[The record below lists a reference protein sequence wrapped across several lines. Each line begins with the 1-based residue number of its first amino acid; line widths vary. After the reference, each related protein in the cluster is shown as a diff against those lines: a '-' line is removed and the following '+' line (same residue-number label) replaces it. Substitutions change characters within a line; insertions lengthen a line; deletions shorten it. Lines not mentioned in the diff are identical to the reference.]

1 MGNSNTTHKKEAARL
16 QKMGIEAEHLV
27 AMLEMIK
34 NINQAKTLSHATA
47 LVVDEACKIL
57 SCDRA
62 TIFLVDSVHEQLVI
76 KHSSNDDALDI
87 RVPWNTGLSGHVYQ
101 TGETLNIPDAY
112 KDDRFNQD
120 ADTKTGYK
128 TVSLMCCPIIDKHGD
143 TVAVLQVINKKGTNG
158 EPVPFEEKDDVI
170 LSHLQSQLGAILRTY
185 MTLEME
191 QVTQG
196 RIHALLDIVKSVNS
210 GMGMPSLT
218 FTLTNRTPALVD
230 ADRCTLF
237 LVDQQRQELYSLQG
251 AVEIRIPMTSGLA
264 GHVARTG
271 EILNIRDAYNDTR
284 FNQEYDK
291 KHNFRTKQILCCP
304 ILASDKKKVLAV
316 IQLINKNRGE
326 KFTDQDAELLNV
338 FLSIAG
344 GIMEQSQVFT
354 RQKRRLT
361 EFERMVT
368 VQKGTGKDTKLA
380 ISGTILEEGD
390 EEEEEYDD

>member
-16 QKMGIEAEHLV
+16 KKIGIEAEHLV

-284 FNQEYDK
+284 FNQDYDK

>member
-1 MGNSNTTHKKEAARL
+1 M
-16 QKMGIEAEHLV
+16 
-27 AMLEMIK
+27 
-34 NINQAKTLSHATA
+34 
-47 LVVDEACKIL
+47 
-57 SCDRA
+57 
-62 TIFLVDSVHEQLVI
+62 
-76 KHSSNDDALDI
+76 
-87 RVPWNTGLSGHVYQ
+87 PWNTGLSGHVYQ

-128 TVSLMCCPIIDKHGD
+128 TVSLMCCPIIDKQGG
-143 TVAVLQVINKKGTNG
+143 TVAVLQVINKKGKNG
-158 EPVPFEEKDDVI
+158 DPVPFEEKDGVI

-251 AVEIRIPMTSGLA
+251 AVEIRIPMSSGLA

-284 FNQEYDK
+284 FNQDYDK

>member
-1 MGNSNTTHKKEAARL
+1 M
-16 QKMGIEAEHLV
+16 
-27 AMLEMIK
+27 
-34 NINQAKTLSHATA
+34 
-47 LVVDEACKIL
+47 
-57 SCDRA
+57 
-62 TIFLVDSVHEQLVI
+62 
-76 KHSSNDDALDI
+76 
-87 RVPWNTGLSGHVYQ
+87 
-101 TGETLNIPDAY
+101 
-112 KDDRFNQD
+112 
-120 ADTKTGYK
+120 
-128 TVSLMCCPIIDKHGD
+128 
-143 TVAVLQVINKKGTNG
+143 
-158 EPVPFEEKDDVI
+158 PFEEKDGVI
-170 LSHLQSQLGAILRTY
+170 LSHLQSQVGAILRTY

-191 QVTQG
+191 KVTQG

-380 ISGTILEEGD
+380 MAGTILEEGD

>member
-1 MGNSNTTHKKEAARL
+1 MGNSTSSNKAAAANLKKN
-16 QKMGIEAEHLV
+16 GILAEHLV
-27 AMLEMIK
+27 GMLEMIK
-34 NINQAKTLSHATA
+34 KINQATTLSHATS
-47 LVVDEACKIL
+47 LVVEEACKMMG
-57 SCDRA
+57 CDRA
-62 TIFLVDSVHEQLVI
+62 TVFVVDKINEQLVI

-87 RVPWNTGLSGHVYQ
+87 RIPWNTGLSGHVYQ
-101 TGETLNIPDAY
+101 SGETLNIPDAY

-120 ADTKTGYK
+120 TDAKTGYK
-128 TVSLMCCPIIDKHGD
+128 TTSMMCCPIKDQDGS
-143 TVAVLQVINKKGTNG
+143 TVAVLQVINKKGKG
-158 EPVPFEEKDDVI
+158 SAPVPFVERDAII
-170 LSHLQSQLGAILRTY
+170 LSHLQTQLGAILRTY

-237 LVDQQRQELYSLQG
+237 LVDRQREELYSLQG

-264 GHVARTG
+264 GHVGRTG
-271 EILNIRDAYNDTR
+271 EVLNIRDAYNDPR
-284 FNQEYDK
+284 FNQDYDK

-304 ILASDKKKVLAV
+304 IFASDNKTVLAV

-326 KFTDQDAELLNV
+326 KFTTQDVELLNV

-368 VQKGTGKDTKLA
+368 VKKGTGQDAKVA
-380 ISGTILEEGD
+380 MAGTILEEVD
-390 EEEEEYDD
+390 EEEEEDDD

>member
-16 QKMGIEAEHLV
+16 KKIGIEAEHLV

-251 AVEIRIPMTSGLA
+251 AVEIRIPMSSGLA

-284 FNQEYDK
+284 FNQDYDK

>member
-1 MGNSNTTHKKEAARL
+1 MGNSTSSHKNEAAKL
-16 QKMGIEAEHLV
+16 KSAGIEAEHLV
-27 AMLEMIK
+27 GMLEMIK
-34 NINQAKTLSHATA
+34 KINQAKSLSQATA
-47 LVVDEACKIL
+47 LVVEEACKML
-57 SCDRA
+57 GCDRA
-62 TIFLVDSVHEQLVI
+62 TVFLVDSINEQLVI

-87 RVPWNTGLSGHVYQ
+87 RIPWNTGLSGHVYQ
-101 TGETLNIPDAY
+101 SGETLNIPDAY

-120 ADTKTGYK
+120 ADAKTGYK
-128 TVSLMCCPIIDKHGD
+128 TVSLMCCPIIDQAGA
-143 TVAVLQVINKKGTNG
+143 TVAVLQVINKKGKGST
-158 EPVPFEEKDDVI
+158 PVPFVEKDDII

-237 LVDQQRQELYSLQG
+237 LVDSQRQELYSLQG

-271 EILNIRDAYNDTR
+271 ETLNIKDAYNDTR

-304 ILASDKKKVLAV
+304 ILASDNKSVLAETSSCLPRV
-316 IQLINKNRGE
+316 SVC
-326 KFTDQDAELLNV
+326 V
-338 FLSIAG
+338 F
-344 GIMEQSQVFT
+344 
-354 RQKRRLT
+354 
-361 EFERMVT
+361 
-368 VQKGTGKDTKLA
+368 
-380 ISGTILEEGD
+380 
-390 EEEEEYDD
+390 Y

>member
-16 QKMGIEAEHLV
+16 KKIGIEAEHLV

>member
-62 TIFLVDSVHEQLVI
+62 TVFLVDSVNEQLVI

-251 AVEIRIPMTSGLA
+251 AVEIRIPMSSGLA

-284 FNQEYDK
+284 FNQDYDK

-380 ISGTILEEGD
+380 MAGTILEEGD

>member
-16 QKMGIEAEHLV
+16 QKVGIEAEHLV

-47 LVVDEACKIL
+47 LVVDEACKTL
-57 SCDRA
+57 RCDRA
-62 TIFLVDSVHEQLVI
+62 TVFLVDSVNEQLVI

-128 TVSLMCCPIIDKHGD
+128 TVSLMCCPITDKHGE
-143 TVAVLQVINKKGTNG
+143 TVAVLQVINKKGKNDN
-158 EPVPFEEKDDVI
+158 PIPFEEKDSII

-191 QVTQG
+191 KVTQG

-284 FNQEYDK
+284 FNQDYDK

-380 ISGTILEEGD
+380 MAGTILEEGD
-390 EEEEEYDD
+390 EEEEEYED

>member
-1 MGNSNTTHKKEAARL
+1 M
-16 QKMGIEAEHLV
+16 
-27 AMLEMIK
+27 
-34 NINQAKTLSHATA
+34 SHATA
-47 LVVDEACKIL
+47 LVVDDACKIL

-62 TIFLVDSVHEQLVI
+62 TVFLVDSVNEQLVI

-196 RIHALLDIVKSVNS
+196 RIHALLNRWF

-218 FTLTNRTPALVD
+218 FTLTNRTLVVD

-251 AVEIRIPMTSGLA
+251 AVEIRIPMSSGLA

-284 FNQEYDK
+284 FNQDYDK